1 MTEVPSPE
9 LPLEQPDQNSDL
21 EEITPVTAEAETA
34 ENVLPESPATEE
46 PEHAVH
52 LPEQIAEPDTISL
65 LRPGYTVQLPVFSGP
80 LDLLL
85 QLIEREELEITNVA
99 LAQVTDQFVSYV
111 RVMEQLNLG
120 ELADFLSIA
129 ARLILIKSEA
139 LLPRPVERAPGEE
152 DPGEELARRLLA
164 YKRYKQVALGL
175 RQREDANLHTYVRLA
190 PPPKIEKQLD
200 LSNVTTIDLL
210 EAVRRALALMPPDT
224 PELSTVVAPPKVTI
238 RDQIRRL
245 ADAFRVSEGHVAFH
259 EVLAQSNSRM
269 EIMVTF
275 LAALELIKRRK
286 VEARQTE
293 LFGVIEL
300 VALTDWTD
308 DEALFTELEFE

>member
-9 LPLEQPDQNSDL
+9 PSLEQPIENDDV
-21 EEITPVTAEAETA
+21 EEITPVTAEAETT
-34 ENVLPESPATEE
+34 EGVQPESPATEE

-259 EVLAQSNSRM
+259 EVLAQSSSRM

>member
-1 MTEVPSPE
+1 MNDAQLSAP
-9 LPLEQPDQNSDL
+9 
-21 EEITPVTAEAETA
+21 
-34 ENVLPESPATEE
+34 E
-46 PEHAVH
+46 PEDPIPAP
-52 LPEQIAEPDTISL
+52 LDLDAPEPNPALSETPTATEPDTISL

-85 QLIEREELEITNVA
+85 QLIEREELEITSVA

-152 DPGEELARRLLA
+152 DPGEELARQLLA

-175 RQREDANLHTYVRLA
+175 RQREDANLKTYIRLA

-210 EAVRRALALMPPDT
+210 EAVRRALAIMPPDT
-224 PELSTVVAPPKVTI
+224 PELGTVVAPPKVTI

-245 ADAFRVSEGHVAFH
+245 ADAFKRSDGRVAFH
-259 EVLAQSNSRM
+259 EVLAQSASRM

-286 VEARQTE
+286 VEAQQTE